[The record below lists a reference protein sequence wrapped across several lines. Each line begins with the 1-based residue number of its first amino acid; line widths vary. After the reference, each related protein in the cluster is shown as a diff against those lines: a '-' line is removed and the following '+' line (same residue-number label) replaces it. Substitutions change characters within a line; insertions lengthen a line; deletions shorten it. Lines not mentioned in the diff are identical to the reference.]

1 MQAKVGRKVKR
12 EDSVRRRP
20 TPAARRKRGET
31 AAAACIRSRR
41 AQNNPPCHQPRLGE
55 KTPDFASNQSDGKNL
70 KKKSCGQSLFPRRS
84 GFLPTILDQGPGRR
98 GGGRV
103 PCGIDVAVE
112 LERGGGGRTCR
123 RGGAGRGG
131 HEREEDRQEERGGH
145 GEARAGGRSGVGA
158 RDAAAWRFSS
168 PFLCLE
174 EGWWWWWENR
184 GRMAGAGVFIQD
196 R

>member
-70 KKKSCGQSLFPRRS
+70 KKNLAANPSSLAAADSCPQSL
-84 GFLPTILDQGPGRR
+84 IKGPG
-98 GGGRV
+98 GEEE
-103 PCGIDVAVE
+103 VAYP
-112 LERGGGGRTCR
+112 
-123 RGGAGRGG
+123 
-131 HEREEDRQEERGGH
+131 
-145 GEARAGGRSGVGA
+145 VG
-158 RDAAAWRFSS
+158 
-168 PFLCLE
+168 
-174 EGWWWWWENR
+174 
-184 GRMAGAGVFIQD
+184 
-196 R
+196 